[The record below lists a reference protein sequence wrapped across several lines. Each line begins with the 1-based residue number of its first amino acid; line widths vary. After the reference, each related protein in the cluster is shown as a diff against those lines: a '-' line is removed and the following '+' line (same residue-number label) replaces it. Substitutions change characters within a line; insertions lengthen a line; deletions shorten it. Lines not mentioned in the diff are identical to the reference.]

1 MVKIQMTLLIQTK
14 KIDWLLFIYL
24 LSFYMMFEF
33 DSETVV
39 ESLKI
44 IIQNLRQSNMVLIRE
59 NNELKQHE
67 YELHEDLESLFEYDS
82 ATQCRFEL
90 IRFNRIYEEES
101 DEEESDDAEESDEKE
116 SDDEKNDFYEEEIQN
131 NSCDL
136 TCQFINFPDRAKW
149 LLDIVFPT
157 MEHIFENVDID
168 YIIDELTDGNIC
180 SEDIKHMTDGN
191 YKFTNIKHTNLTST
205 FKRYPSYAK
214 WFLNT
219 VLPAMEQIFEDIN
232 VVIGALTND
241 QMNKIDIINL

>member
-101 DEEESDDAEESDEKE
+101 DEEESDDA
-116 SDDEKNDFYEEEIQN
+116 
-131 NSCDL
+131 
-136 TCQFINFPDRAKW
+136 
-149 LLDIVFPT
+149 
-157 MEHIFENVDID
+157 
-168 YIIDELTDGNIC
+168 
-180 SEDIKHMTDGN
+180 
-191 YKFTNIKHTNLTST
+191 
-205 FKRYPSYAK
+205 
-214 WFLNT
+214 
-219 VLPAMEQIFEDIN
+219 
-232 VVIGALTND
+232 
-241 QMNKIDIINL
+241 